1 MDESIEASERL
12 TIERH
17 KHQHRNTRKK
27 LYCATQEGVEVTA
40 KVFLVPLVVFLK
52 DPDNPFGL
60 HSDNPVGPSP
70 ELKERLTRIP
80 DHYEHVALAIL
91 APVLDGFAR
100 NREDDDQ
107 ALIINRKGAMVLKRY
122 SRTPLAEDL
131 GTSLRDWLIQKETEQ
146 TELAISAVKAMEA
159 AGLIETK
166 PIPHIPRIRR
176 GRKPAY
182 KFLYDDWNASE
193 CTVAGDWML
202 RVALALPCFGEDE
215 DGRIYIEPEWQDKI
229 DAICDDLL
237 LAHPVRLPHRKPPP
251 DWTGWWKYSGDRLRA
266 KFIRSCHPDT
276 KKAIEAKFEEAKD
289 VADAPPPP
297 DDLEVQRMLEMLD
310 ATQANDAGRQQPQP
324 SAEPSSPAELAV
336 PKYSTAFAHADG
348 LNALKDVPL
357 RINQAVLPLVTV
369 DRAAELMG
377 HIGKK
382 LTADRKTVRAD
393 LVHARWCGKEPIHL
407 DYNCDD
413 RGRVYS
419 IHHLNFG
426 REDHVRGLFEFA
438 RGAPLSDDGVNGK
451 LAMHWLE
458 IHAANCY
465 AEGSTDKKSWDE
477 RLLWT
482 KKNFERIER
491 VDADPQNNFELWKD
505 ADNPF
510 AFVAACKELSGAR
523 KNPVGF
529 ITHLPIP
536 FDGSCNAIQHLA
548 LLSRDEEVGRLVN
561 LIHSDEPKD
570 IYRVVIAHIMEML
583 AVGDKRL
590 GETKRDL
597 EHFKFWS
604 DRLST
609 LDKDPERNEKLK
621 RKLLKTPV
629 MTITYGSTVRGM
641 RDEIVEAHADLL
653 PDRTWPTAAAA
664 TFLARAVRQA
674 CRDKLPGPTRIMDY
688 IHALAR
694 YRLKQRKAK
703 FLRLR
708 GPTGFPF
715 ANICYKSN
723 MEDIDLDYGGIRTRY
738 TVADGDL
745 PEIDES
751 GVITQ
756 SVPNFVHFLD
766 ATHLIFTVLAA
777 KSDGI
782 HDIIPV
788 HDSYACLAPYAQR
801 FGQIIRAQMAMLYDL
816 FDPLRA
822 LRDANV
828 DDPNL
833 LPLPPLGNLDPLDVQ
848 NAEYAFM

>member
-1 MDESIEASERL
+1 L
-12 TIERH
+12 
-17 KHQHRNTRKK
+17 
-27 LYCATQEGVEVTA
+27 G
-40 KVFLVPLVVFLK
+40 PLIDFLK
-52 DPDNPFGL
+52 DPDNPLGL
-60 HSDNPVGPSP
+60 HSDNPVGPPP

-80 DHYEHVALAIL
+80 DHYPHVALAIL

-107 ALIINRKGAMVLKRY
+107 ALIINRKGAMVIKRH

-131 GTSLRDWLIQKETEQ
+131 GTHLVSWLVNKERQMTSDEFEAEQ
-146 TELAISAVKAMEA
+146 ARRYKELTGKKVTPRK
-159 AGLIETK
+159 GRPPKYRFK
-166 PIPHIPRIRR
+166 P
-176 GRKPAY
+176 
-182 KFLYDDWNASE
+182 DDWNASA
-193 CTVAGDWML
+193 CVAAGDWML

-215 DGRIYIEPEWQDKI
+215 DGRIYITPEWHDKI
-229 DAICDDLL
+229 DAICDDLMWR
-237 LAHPVRLPHRKPPP
+237 HPVRLPHRKAPP
-251 DWTGWWKYSGDRLRA
+251 DWAGWWKHSGDRLRA

-276 KKAIEAKFEEAKD
+276 KKAIEDNFA
-289 VADAPPPP
+289 VATRHAAENIEGDQQRVRTRSLAPF
-297 DDLEVQRMLEMLD
+297 
-310 ATQANDAGRQQPQP
+310 
-324 SAEPSSPAELAV
+324 AELHHMRHSI
-336 PKYSTAFAHADG
+336 PFAHADG

-357 RINQAVLPLVTV
+357 RINQDVLRLVTV
-369 DRAAELMG
+369 RRAAELMG
-377 HIGKK
+377 HIGDK

-393 LVHARWCGKEPIHL
+393 LVHARWCGKELIHL

-419 IHHLNFG
+419 IQHLNFG

-438 RGAPLSDDGVNGK
+438 RGARLSDDGVNGK
-451 LAMHWLE
+451 LAMQWLE

-477 RLLWT
+477 RLRWT
-482 KKNFERIER
+482 NSRVNTERIER
-491 VDADPQNNFELWKD
+491 VAAGPQNNFELWKD

-510 AFVAACKELSGAR
+510 AFVAACIELSKAR
-523 KNPVGF
+523 KNPIHF
-529 ITHLPIP
+529 ETHLPIP

-548 LLSRDEEVGRLVN
+548 MLSRDLEVGRLVN
-561 LIHSDEPKD
+561 LTDNKEPQD
-570 IYRVVIAHIMEML
+570 IYRVVIAHIIKML
-583 AVGDKRL
+583 VGEDRRL
-590 GETKRDL
+590 GEDKRDL
-597 EHFKFWS
+597 EHFKFWR

-609 LDKDPERNEKLK
+609 LHKEPERNERLQ

-629 MTITYGSTVRGM
+629 MTFTYGSTVQGM
-641 RDEIVEAHADLL
+641 RDKIVKTHADLL
-653 PDRTWPTAAAA
+653 PDRTWPTPAAA
-664 TFLARAVRQA
+664 TFLARAVMLA
-674 CRDKLPGPTRIMDY
+674 CNDKLPGPTRIMDY
-688 IHALAR
+688 IHRLAR
-694 YRLKQRKAK
+694 YRLKQKKNK

-708 GPTGFPF
+708 GATGFPF
-715 ANICYKSN
+715 ANICYKPN
-723 MEDIDLDYGGIRTRY
+723 MEDIDLNYGGIRTRY

-745 PEIDES
+745 PEIDRS

-777 KSDGI
+777 KSDDI

-801 FGQIIRAQMAMLYDL
+801 FGQIIRAQMAMLYDR

-828 DDPNL
+828 DDPNIL
-833 LPLPPLGNLDPLDVQ
+833 QLPPMGNDPANYPDICRELIPVLNPLDVQ